1 MISENPNSK
10 LSNNLQAV
18 QKRIELAVS
27 KSKRRSEEVRLIAV
41 TKTVGVET
49 IRELA
54 SFGIQ
59 DIGENRVQSLLEK
72 KAQIATPLR
81 WHLIGSLQTNK
92 ARKSLEHCESIHSVD
107 SLKLLQTL
115 DRIASEL
122 GKKAQIFLEV
132 NCSGESSK
140 HGFVPEQVLEVLRE
154 SKKLGH
160 LECRGLMT
168 MAPIVSN
175 LEQTRPVFRHL
186 REIRDQAAKENL
198 FSGPGELSMGMSQD
212 FEIAIEE
219 GANWVR
225 IGTALYA
232 GITDGK

>member
-1 MISENPNSK
+1 MTPENQTPK
-10 LSNNLQAV
+10 LAINLQV
-18 QKRIELAVS
+18 IQKRIKLAAA
-27 KSKRRSEEVRLIAV
+27 KSKRRPEEVRLIAV
-41 TKTVGVET
+41 TKTVGVEM

-54 SFGIQ
+54 NLGIQ
-59 DIGENRVQSLLEK
+59 DIGENRVQNLLEK
-72 KAQIATPLR
+72 KAQISIPMR

-92 ARKSLEHCESIHSVD
+92 ARKALEHCESIHSVD
-107 SLKLLQTL
+107 SLKLLQSL

-122 GKKAQIFLEV
+122 GRKAQIFLEV

-140 HGFVPEQVLEVLRE
+140 HGFAPEQVLEVLRE
-154 SKKLGH
+154 SKKLVH

-168 MAPIVSN
+168 MAPIVRE
-175 LEQTRPVFRHL
+175 LEQTRPVFRRL
-186 REIRDQAAKENL
+186 REIRDEAAKENL

-225 IGTALYA
+225 IGNALYA